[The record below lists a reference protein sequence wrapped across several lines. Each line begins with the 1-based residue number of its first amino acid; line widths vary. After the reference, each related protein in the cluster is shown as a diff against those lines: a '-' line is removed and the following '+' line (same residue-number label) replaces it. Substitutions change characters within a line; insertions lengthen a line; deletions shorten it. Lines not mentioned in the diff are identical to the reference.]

1 MSRVNY
7 FRTCTN
13 EKVLHKKQHKVLI
26 VVLSLYTLCKYGF
39 KQIVD
44 DKVLK
49 NILYSVK

>member
-1 MSRVNY
+1 M
-7 FRTCTN
+7 
-13 EKVLHKKQHKVLI
+13 KKYNTQQHKVLI

-49 NILYSVK
+49 NILYSVKWNKKN